1 MGVWFEERSRAG
13 DSTVSYRLKLLAFFV
28 AVVAFLILL
37 NVAFAAVNT
46 LSQLDRIEAARD
58 QWQRPSDILQ
68 ALDPRPG
75 DTIVDLGCGS
85 GYFALKL
92 SAPLGKRGR
101 VIAEDVRWLPLV
113 FLRARTIL
121 KKKYNISLI
130 HGQPT
135 NPHLPVSAVN
145 AVLILNTYHELS
157 APHAI
162 LTQVSRAL
170 VPGGRLI
177 IVDRQP
183 NPANIG
189 ITENGEHEIAA
200 TSVDSAIR
208 QMGFDVVSQEDHF
221 IDRDPDRET
230 WWLLVARK
238 P

>member
-1 MGVWFEERSRAG
+1 MWFDERLRPG
-13 DSTVSYRLKLLAFFV
+13 DSTVSYRLKLLAFLIAAV
-28 AVVAFLILL
+28 ALLILL
-37 NVAFAAVNT
+37 NVGFSAVNT

-58 QWQRPSDILQ
+58 QWQRPLDILQ
-68 ALDPRPG
+68 AIDPRTG
-75 DTIVDLGCGS
+75 DTMVDLGCGS
-85 GYFALKL
+85 GYFTLKL
-92 SAPLGKRGR
+92 SALLGNRGR

-113 FLRARTIL
+113 FLWARTIL
-121 KKKYNISLI
+121 KKEYNISLI

-135 NPHLPVSAVN
+135 NPHLPANAVN

-157 APHAI
+157 DPHAI

-170 VPGGRLI
+170 VSGGRLVV
-177 IVDRQP
+177 VDRQP

-200 TSVDSAIR
+200 SSVDTDVR
-208 QMGFDVVSQEDHF
+208 QMGFDVVGRQDHF
-221 IDRDPDRET
+221 IDSDPDRET

>member
-1 MGVWFEERSRAG
+1 
-13 DSTVSYRLKLLAFFV
+13 VSYRLKLLALLIV
-28 AVVAFLILL
+28 ALALLILL
-37 NVAFAAVNT
+37 NVGFSAVNT
-46 LSQLDRIEAARD
+46 LSQLDQIETARD

-85 GYFALKL
+85 GYFTLKL
-92 SAPLGKRGR
+92 SAPVGNRGR
-101 VIAEDVRWLPLV
+101 VIAEDVRWLSLA
-113 FLRARTIL
+113 FLWARTIV
-121 KKKYNISLI
+121 KKEYNISLI

-135 NPHLPVSAVN
+135 NPHLPVNAVD

-157 APHAI
+157 DPHAI
-162 LTQVSRAL
+162 LAQVSRAL
-170 VPGGRLI
+170 VSGGGLVV
-177 IVDRQP
+177 VDRQP

-200 TSVDSAIR
+200 SSVDAEVR
-208 QMGFDVVSQEDHF
+208 QMGFDVVDRQDDF